1 MANSFPTPQ
10 ALLHWLK
17 PRLPSDTV
25 TLWGTKPATKNVHN
39 LWLQLALGESTLFNT
54 TPPLYLVEII
64 CVTIINNKRKLHGS
78 RQLLSDGTMQP
89 CGAPLSR
96 RMRAG
101 ESPEVAAHRAIQEE
115 LASVLK
121 VDDVK
126 EKVRIV
132 EGTCKR
138 KVYETQSRAYPGLR
152 SRCVM
157 HTVDA
162 YVEGLPE
169 RNFSTE
175 AEEFGDCNDELK
187 GAAEKALRV
196 KRNFWV
202 WRWGEQGS
210 SAAFSG
216 LIVRTPNVD
225 PYLYSGQYEDLNALL

>member
-1 MANSFPTPQ
+1 
-10 ALLHWLK
+10 
-17 PRLPSDTV
+17 
-25 TLWGTKPATKNVHN
+25 
-39 LWLQLALGESTLFNT
+39 
-54 TPPLYLVEII
+54 
-64 CVTIINNKRKLHGS
+64 
-78 RQLLSDGTMQP
+78 MQP
-89 CGAPLSR
+89 CGAPLSK

-101 ESPEVAAHRAIQEE
+101 ESLEVTAHRTIQEE

-126 EKVRIV
+126 EKVQIV

-138 KVYETQSRAYPGLR
+138 KVYEMQSRAYPGLR

-162 YVEGLPE
+162 YVEGLSE

-175 AEEFGDCNDELK
+175 TEEFGDCNDELK
-187 GAAEKALRV
+187 AAAEKALRV
-196 KRNFWV
+196 KRTFWV

-216 LIVRTPNVD
+216 LILRTPNVD